1 MSKGKRATMRA
12 MKEAKRLL
20 KNGGRKKAKWTV
32 VIITF
37 GAPRIGRKKT
47 VKVAERLKRFGTD
60 MFVLA
65 VGKKAFNNYAT
76 LKTIVRPFEIAK
88 HKRRQ
93 RLFLFRGP
101 QHKSDFMMTKA
112 VLNIGKNFR
121 LPRVTD
127 SFFLSW
133 SPNRRG
139 GFPMME
145 R

>member
-1 MSKGKRATMRA
+1 MSKGRRATMRA

-32 VIITF
+32 VVITF

-47 VKVAERLKRFGTD
+47 VKVAERLKRFGAD
-60 MFVLA
+60 MFMLA

-76 LKTIVRPFEIAK
+76 LKTIVRPFETTR
-88 HKRRQ
+88 HKRLQ

-121 LPRVTD
+121 LTQFTD
-127 SFFLSW
+127 CLRTFVEL
-133 SPNRRG
+133 
-139 GFPMME
+139 
-145 R
+145 

>member
-1 MSKGKRATMRA
+1 MTKGKRATMRA

-32 VIITF
+32 VVITF

-47 VKVAERLKRFGTD
+47 IKVAERLKRFGAD

-76 LKTIVRPFEIAK
+76 LKTIVRPFETT
-88 HKRRQ
+88 KRKMLQ

-112 VLNIGKNFR
+112 VLNIGKIFR
-121 LPRVTD
+121 LTQVKD
-127 SFFLSW
+127 SMLTFVESQHKM
-133 SPNRRG
+133 
-139 GFPMME
+139 GFPIMQ